1 MAQII
6 PFQGLCPNPA
16 LVQQIASPP
25 YDVLDSDQARTMAKN
40 NLHSFLHIIK
50 PEIDLDPDRD
60 PQSDIVYK
68 KGAENLQRF
77 QKEYKLIREEKP
89 QLYLYRQTMGE
100 HVQTGF
106 VGCVPV
112 DEYRQGIIKKHEHTR
127 PDKVKDR
134 IRLMEATKAQTG
146 PVFLAF
152 HHNTHME
159 ELRQDVFATS
169 EPVYDFIAYD
179 DVRHQF
185 YRIDKPHIAK
195 IQAAFKDI
203 GALYIADGHHRSEA
217 AAEYCE
223 RQRNAQPN
231 YTGDEPFNF
240 FYAVIFPESDL
251 KILPYNRICR
261 DLNGHAPQEF
271 LETVEKNFTIAEANE
286 PFNGPGSPQTFGMY
300 LENQWRILKPKQG
313 LFNPR
318 DAVERLDVAILQ
330 DYLLQPVLGI
340 DDPRTNPRIDF
351 VGGMDSIQDL
361 TSKVDNREYKVAFAL
376 YPTAMRD
383 VMDVADANKVM
394 PPKSTWFEPKLLSGM
409 AVHVLD

>member
-6 PFQGLCPNPA
+6 PFRGLCPNPA
-16 LVQQIASPP
+16 LVESIASPP
-25 YDVLDSDQARTMAKN
+25 YDVLDSDKARTMAGN
-40 NLHSFLHIIK
+40 NPHSFLHIIK
-50 PEIDLDPDRD
+50 PEIDLDPGTDSH
-60 PQSDIVYK
+60 SDSVYK

-77 QKEYKLIREEKP
+77 QKEYKLLREASP
-89 QLYLYRQTMGE
+89 QLYMYRQTMGD

-106 VGCVPV
+106 VGCVSV

-152 HHNTHME
+152 HHNENME
-159 ELRQDVFATS
+159 KLRQDMLS
-169 EPVYDFIAYD
+169 KSKPVYDFIAYG

-185 YRIDKPHIAK
+185 FKINESYIPK
-195 IQAAFKDI
+195 IQSAFHNLD
-203 GALYIADGHHRSEA
+203 ALYIADGHHRSEA

-223 RQRNAQPN
+223 QQRKDHPN
-231 YTGDEPFNF
+231 YTGNESFNF

-251 KILPYNRICR
+251 RILPYNRICR
-261 DLNGHAPQEF
+261 DLNGRAPQDF
-271 LETVEKNFTIAEANE
+271 LNTIGKNFDITNTENS
-286 PFNGPGSPQTFGMY
+286 FNGPASPQTFGMY
-300 LENQWRILKPKQG
+300 LDNHWRVLTPKEG
-313 LFNPR
+313 LFNPD

-330 DYLLQPVLGI
+330 DHLLKPVLGI

-351 VGGMDSIQDL
+351 VGGVDSIRDVV
-361 TSKVDNREYKVAFAL
+361 SKVNEGNYKVAFAL

-383 VMDVADANKVM
+383 VMDVADAGKVM

-409 AVHVLD
+409 AVHILD